1 MAEPTVRAGW
11 ETARD
16 VACIVCPACAFTFDA
31 DHEDWPEGGYSCPAC
46 AEMKLAS
53 QLEAVLPWLDRAYPN
68 KNDLPLAIVDA
79 HFNDDKGGGDG

>member
-1 MAEPTVRAGW
+1 
-11 ETARD
+11 
-16 VACIVCPACAFTFDA
+16 
-31 DHEDWPEGGYSCPAC
+31 
-46 AEMKLAS
+46 MKLAS